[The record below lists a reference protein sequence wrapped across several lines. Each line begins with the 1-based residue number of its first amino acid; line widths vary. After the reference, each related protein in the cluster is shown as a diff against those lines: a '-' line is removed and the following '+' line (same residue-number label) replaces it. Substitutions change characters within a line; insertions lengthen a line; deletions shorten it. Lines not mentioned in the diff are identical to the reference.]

1 MFICLPACLPGWLV
15 VCLVAWLADWL
26 PASQPACLAGW
37 QNCGPR
43 GAKFIECCD
52 MRMLTPW
59 VIEARSKR
67 PSDDWGTGQKAGKPW
82 VYTPSGCHGLS
93 MDFLDEVLDF
103 GQYYLGLDSDFI
115 IKLVFLSD
123 LGKQVWG
130 YCNGLEDEDYVI
142 EISSNINTSD
152 MVETIFHELVH
163 VKQIIDGRLDEDGR
177 TWKGKTYDTTKTPY
191 KELPWEIEAF
201 RLQRLMTKEFFS
213 A

>member
-1 MFICLPACLPGWLV
+1 
-15 VCLVAWLADWL
+15 
-26 PASQPACLAGW
+26 
-37 QNCGPR
+37 
-43 GAKFIECCD
+43 
-52 MRMLTPW
+52 
-59 VIEARSKR
+59 
-67 PSDDWGTGQKAGKPW
+67 
-82 VYTPSGCHGLS
+82 
-93 MDFLDEVLDF
+93 
-103 GQYYLGLDSDFI
+103 
-115 IKLVFLSD
+115 

-152 MVETIFHELVH
+152 MVTTIFHELVH

>member
-1 MFICLPACLPGWLV
+1 MYYYI
-15 VCLVAWLADWL
+15 D
-26 PASQPACLAGW
+26 
-37 QNCGPR
+37 N
-43 GAKFIECCD
+43 
-52 MRMLTPW
+52 
-59 VIEARSKR
+59 R
-67 PSDDWGTGQKAGKPW
+67 PS
-82 VYTPSGCHGLS
+82 SLS

-130 YCNGLEDEDYVI
+130 YCNGIEDEDYVI
-142 EISSNINTSD
+142 EISSNINTSN

-191 KELPWEIEAF
+191 KELPWEVEAF

>member
-1 MFICLPACLPGWLV
+1 
-15 VCLVAWLADWL
+15 
-26 PASQPACLAGW
+26 
-37 QNCGPR
+37 
-43 GAKFIECCD
+43 
-52 MRMLTPW
+52 
-59 VIEARSKR
+59 
-67 PSDDWGTGQKAGKPW
+67 
-82 VYTPSGCHGLS
+82 